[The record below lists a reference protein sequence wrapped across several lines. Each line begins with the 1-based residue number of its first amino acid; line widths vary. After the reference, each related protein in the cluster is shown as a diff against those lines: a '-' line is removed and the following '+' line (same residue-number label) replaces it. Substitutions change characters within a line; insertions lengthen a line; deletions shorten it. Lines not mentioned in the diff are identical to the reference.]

1 MELISVIVPVYKVE
15 QYLNRCVDSI
25 LSQTYKN
32 LEIILVDDGSP
43 DGCPLICDEL
53 SEKYENIKVIHKANG
68 GLSSARNVGMDVC
81 KGRYISFID
90 SDDFIEKNFI
100 ARLYELIKKYDA
112 ELAMLT
118 YQEVT
123 DASRN
128 YSISSKQESVYRGE
142 NVEEAFLQLK
152 IDSVCVGLYSANAIK
167 NIRFMEGKT
176 SEDIPFNFEVFR
188 HINTFVYAP
197 ECRYFY
203 FYNTE
208 SISNGPLDENM
219 LNYLKFR
226 EKIYEFYKGKNDKL
240 EALSE
245 CLYARAA
252 FGLQT
257 RMALYG
263 VSNRLDEKKCKEML
277 SLIFKT
283 HKDAF
288 FEADNIPHSRK
299 LAAIGTFYF
308 YDLMKLLGKIVR

>member
-1 MELISVIVPVYKVE
+1 MIVPVYKVE
-15 QYLNRCVDSI
+15 QYLARCVNSI

-32 LEIILVDDGSP
+32 LEIVLVDDGSP
-43 DGCPLICDEL
+43 DGCPSICDEL
-53 SEKYENIKVIHKANG
+53 SEKYENIKVIHKVNG
-68 GLSSARNVGMDVC
+68 GLSSARNAGIDVC
-81 KGRYISFID
+81 EGRYISFVD
-90 SDDFIEKNFI
+90 SDDFIDKEFI
-100 ARLYELIKKYDA
+100 ARLYELIRKYDA

-123 DASRN
+123 GAPKN
-128 YSISSKQESVYRGE
+128 FSISSKQEVVYRGE
-142 NVEEAFLQLK
+142 KIEEAFLRLK
-152 IDSVCVGLYSANAIK
+152 IDSVCVGLYSADAIK
-167 NIRFMEGKT
+167 NIRFIEGKT

-188 HINTFVYAP
+188 RINTFVYAP

-208 SISNGPLDENM
+208 SISNGSLDKNM

-240 EALSE
+240 ETLSE
-245 CLYARAA
+245 SLYARAA

-263 VSNRLDEKKCKEML
+263 VSNQLDEKQCKEML

-283 HKDAF
+283 HKEAF
-288 FEADNIPHSRK
+288 FKAENIPRSRK

-308 YDLMKLLGKIVR
+308 YGLIKQLGKIVR